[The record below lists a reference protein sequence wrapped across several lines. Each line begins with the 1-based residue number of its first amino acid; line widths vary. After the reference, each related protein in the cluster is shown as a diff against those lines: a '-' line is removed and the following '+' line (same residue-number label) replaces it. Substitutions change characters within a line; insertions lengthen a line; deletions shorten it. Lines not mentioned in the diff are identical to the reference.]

1 MSRQIAV
8 IGLGLIGGSIAMG
21 LKEFED
27 FKRVGVD
34 VSQPTLRYALEQGI
48 VDQVCEDPGRPWP
61 RRDLVFLC
69 MHPRGIQEFLS
80 EHRDHFRPGS
90 LVTDVCGVKGAI
102 VDAAR
107 TLPSSVSFLGGH
119 PMAGTEFSGIQHALP
134 NMFQGAHYILTP
146 DEGTQPEHLALM
158 ERVAR
163 HLGCADVVRTTPEQ
177 HDAIIAYTSQMM
189 HIIAVSVCDDPSLF
203 AYQGFEGDSF
213 RGCTRVAAL
222 DVPLWTQLFS
232 LNAPAL
238 TQALET
244 LEDNLRPLPPG
255 HPVRGHPSA
264 GGQAGLL
271 RRPEAED
278 EPAGGRTGGHR
289 PGRMTSRQRA
299 WGISFPTN
307 DSREPRPLGR
317 GSLLVC
323 VVKEREKWENSL

>member
-48 VDQVCEDPGRPWP
+48 VDQVCEDPREALAQA
-61 RRDLVFLC
+61 DLVFLC

-203 AYQGFEGDSF
+203 AYQGLHPGGRPGRPPVD
-213 RGCTRVAAL
+213 
-222 DVPLWTQLFS
+222 
-232 LNAPAL
+232 PAL
-238 TQALET
+238 LPERSRPDPGAGDVGGQPS
-244 LEDNLRPLPPG
+244 PLPPG

>member
-48 VDQVCEDPGRPWP
+48 VDQVCEDPREALAQA
-61 RRDLVFLC
+61 DLVFLC

-213 RGCTRVAAL
+213 RCLLYTSDAA
-222 DVPLWTQLFS
+222 D
-232 LNAPAL
+232 
-238 TQALET
+238 
-244 LEDNLRPLPPG
+244 D
-255 HPVRGHPSA
+255 
-264 GGQAGLL
+264 
-271 RRPEAED
+271 
-278 EPAGGRTGGHR
+278 
-289 PGRMTSRQRA
+289 
-299 WGISFPTN
+299 
-307 DSREPRPLGR
+307 
-317 GSLLVC
+317 
-323 VVKEREKWENSL
+323 

>member
-1 MSRQIAV
+1 MKKRLV
-8 IGLGLIGGSIAMG
+8 IVGLGLIGGSIAMG

-48 VDQVCEDPGRPWP
+48 VDQVCEDPREALAQA
-61 RRDLVFLC
+61 DLVFLC

-119 PMAGTEFSGIQHALP
+119 PMAGTEFSGIQHALA
-134 NMFQGAHYILTP
+134 NMFHGAHYILTP
-146 DEGTQPEHLALM
+146 NNQSSPEHLALM
-158 ERVAR
+158 ERLAR
-163 HLGCADVVRTTPEQ
+163 YIGCADVVQTTAER

-189 HIIAVSVCDDPSLF
+189 HVIAVSVCDDPSLF
-203 AYQGFEGDSF
+203 DYQGFEGASF

-232 LNAPAL
+232 MNAEAL
-238 TQALET
+238 GRALEQ
-244 LEDNLRPLPPG
+244 LEENIRQYRQAIQSGDLEGLSEKLARS
-255 HPVRGHPSA
+255 SA
-264 GGQAGLL
+264 
-271 RRPEAED
+271 RKRKMNRMEASSG
-278 EPAGGRTGGHR
+278 AVGRDRWEGSRDGAT
-289 PGRMTSRQRA
+289 TSE
-299 WGISFPTN
+299 S
-307 DSREPRPLGR
+307 
-317 GSLLVC
+317 
-323 VVKEREKWENSL
+323 

>member
-48 VDQVCEDPGRPWP
+48 VDQVCEDPREALAQA
-61 RRDLVFLC
+61 DLVFLC

-146 DEGTQPEHLALM
+146 DVGTQPEHLALM

-203 AYQGFEGDSF
+203 AYQGFEGSSF

-222 DVPLWTQLFS
+222 DVGLWTELFTM
-232 LNAPAL
+232 NRPAL
-238 TQALET
+238 LEV
-244 LEDNLRPLPPG
+244 LDNLLGHLGEYREALASGDGALLAKKLDYSASRKRRMDLPGPDLM
-255 HPVRGHPSA
+255 
-264 GGQAGLL
+264 Q
-271 RRPEAED
+271 
-278 EPAGGRTGGHR
+278 
-289 PGRMTSRQRA
+289 
-299 WGISFPTN
+299 
-307 DSREPRPLGR
+307 
-317 GSLLVC
+317 
-323 VVKEREKWENSL
+323 